1 VKLAN
6 ELATTD
12 DSAVP
17 VCHDQGGSW
26 QMRQLDQPKE
36 QLQTQPEGQLSLS
49 DPDARSMAS
58 HGKATGIAA
67 TTSSC

>member
-1 VKLAN
+1 
-6 ELATTD
+6 
-12 DSAVP
+12 
-17 VCHDQGGSW
+17 
-26 QMRQLDQPKE
+26 MRQLDQAKE

-49 DPDARSMAS
+49 DADARSMAS